1 VTPARILGSVTC
13 IAPPDAF
20 DGPVAPVP
28 RPAWASGDYVMG
40 VVCGEGP
47 NNVVELPDGRM
58 TEVLP
63 GDAVVGALGTR
74 AATLEVVGDWRDV
87 GDDLVL
93 EGLTSAGVLGKA
105 TSTARV
111 LGRLLT
117 LEYAGHLHDAEGP
130 LRMADFALAPPE
142 HTTPFAVPTVLIVG
156 TSMSAGKTTSARTI
170 IRRLG
175 AQGLRVAGAKLSGV
189 ARRRDVLAMRDAGAA
204 EIVDFV
210 DAGLPSTM
218 CPPDELGPALDAVLA
233 RVAESGADVLVAE
246 AGASPLEPYGGETV
260 VEKLGGAVALV
271 VLCASDPY
279 AVAGVMSAFHLVP
292 DFVTGRAASTEAAR
306 QLVARLA
313 AVPALDLLDPGSFG
327 ALDALLAERLAL
339 AVPAAV

>member
-1 VTPARILGSVTC
+1 MSPARILGSVTR
-13 IAPPDAF
+13 IAPPDAL
-20 DGPVAPVP
+20 DGPVTPIP
-28 RPAWASGDYVMG
+28 RPAWASGDYVAG

-47 NNVVELPDGRM
+47 HNVVELPDGRM
-58 TEVLP
+58 AEVLP
-63 GDAVVGALGTR
+63 GDVVVGALGTR

-87 GDDLVL
+87 GDDLML
-93 EGLTSAGVLGKA
+93 EGLTAAGVLGKA
-105 TSTARV
+105 TSKARV

-117 LEYAGHLHDAEGP
+117 LRYAGHVHGAGGP
-130 LRMADFALAPPE
+130 LRMADFALAPPDPP
-142 HTTPFAVPTVLIVG
+142 TPFAVPTALIVG
-156 TSMSAGKTTSARTI
+156 TSMSAGKTTSAKAI
-170 IRRLG
+170 IRRLD
-175 AQGLRVAGAKLSGV
+175 AHGLRVAGAKLSGV

-233 RVAESGADVLVAE
+233 RIAEAGVDALVAE

-260 VEKLGGAVALV
+260 VEKLGDAVALV

-313 AVPALDLLDPGSFG
+313 GATALDLLDPGSFG
-327 ALDALLAERLAL
+327 SLDALLAERLAP